1 MIYII
6 KYKVDIVSVYN
17 LVIILIELLK
27 AMLKTIM
34 FL

>member
-6 KYKVDIVSVYN
+6 EYKVGMVSICN

-27 AMLKTIM
+27 AMLKTIIS
-34 FL
+34 L

>member
-6 KYKVDIVSVYN
+6 EYKISMVSIYN

-27 AMLKTIM
+27 AILKAVIS
-34 FL
+34 L